1 MEIIRQISQIPL
13 FKGLGEEELGELA
26 MILVDQEIK
35 RNQPIFSEGE
45 QATGLYIVVSGSVK
59 IYKIS
64 FDGKEQI
71 LHILGAGEPFAEVA
85 VFAGT
90 TYPANA
96 ITMEKSRL
104 FFIPRQAF
112 LELIASYPSLSMS
125 MLATLSLRLR
135 QFANMIESLSLKEV
149 PGRLA
154 THLLLLSDQN
164 RGVAKI
170 ELAIAKTQLAAYLGT
185 IPETL
190 SRILAKL
197 TKAGYIESEGAVI
210 TIVDRDGL
218 QELAEGVVKL

>member
-1 MEIIRQISQIPL
+1 MEILRQISQIQL
-13 FKGLGEEELGELA
+13 FKGLDEEELSELA

-59 IYKIS
+59 IYKLS

-71 LHILGAGEPFAEVA
+71 LHILGPGEPFAEVA

-96 ITMEKSRL
+96 ITMEPSRV
-104 FFIPRQAF
+104 FYIPRQGF
-112 LELIASYPSLSMS
+112 LELIARYPSLAMS
-125 MLATLSLRLR
+125 MLGTLSMRLR
-135 QFANMIESLSLKEV
+135 QFAGMIESLSLKEV
-149 PGRLA
+149 PSRLA
-154 THLLLLSDQN
+154 THLLLLSEQN
-164 RGVAKI
+164 KGTDRL
-170 ELAIAKTQLAAYLGT
+170 ELSIAKTQLAAYLGT

-190 SRILAKL
+190 SRILSKL
-197 TKAGYIESEGAVI
+197 AKAGFINSEGSVI
-210 TIVDRDGL
+210 TIVDRQGL